1 MNWEIGVCFFLLAV
15 AIVLFV
21 SETVSVD
28 VVTLLLVSIL
38 IAPGILTP
46 VEAFAGFDS
55 EALVILG
62 FASSFFAFIQ

>member
-21 SETVSVD
+21 TETVSVD

-38 IAPGILTP
+38 IATGVLTP
-46 VEAFAGFDS
+46 VEAFAGFGS

-62 FASSFFAFIQ
+62 FVSSFLAFIQ